1 MPLTDV
7 SANVFHCSDPQ
18 AQLKPGAVELLQ
30 KAVPALTDEQLTA
43 MQRCPMRSYDPSIVQ
58 EPHVYRTQ
66 EVHCPFQCSLV
77 YDGMLDVLQ
86 SMRLLMHRE
95 CL

>member
-1 MPLTDV
+1 VV
-7 SANVFHCSDPQ
+7 SLYLSCCALQ

-30 KAVPALTDEQLTA
+30 KAVPALTDVQLAA

-66 EVHCPFQCSLV
+66 EAR
-77 YDGMLDVLQ
+77 
-86 SMRLLMHRE
+86 RLLHAKSAV
-95 CL
+95 CTQSAL